1 MKGDKTAALDAA
13 EKMADHAI
21 AYDTRPESGAYSS
34 LPINCVQYQK
44 EPEGAT
50 KCAKLLAGRFGSRI
64 WAPIRDTEQFRAIMA
79 RMSEFA

>member
-1 MKGDKTAALDAA
+1 MKGDKQSALACA

-21 AYDTRPESGAYSS
+21 AYDTRPESATYTS
-34 LPINCVQYQK
+34 LPINCVQYEK
-44 EPEGAT
+44 EAEGAT

-79 RMSEFA
+79 RMSEYV